1 MPGAH
6 SSNSLYCVEHC
17 RSLNAQHFL
26 FCCVIFF
33 VPRHV
38 VFRNARSFS
47 LSLFGNRIYERKN
60 EKKKMLR
67 DRCCCLLRPFSLF
80 LYPTQIVLQQAAHV
94 QLRGSDENC
103 LFIVLIQ
110 HFWSFLMLT
119 WKNENL
125 ILCFNEK
132 WRWWRSRKKKS
143 CEVWCAVV
151 MSVFLDICNT
161 CQRFMNINRAY

>member
-1 MPGAH
+1 MPGSH

-60 EKKKMLR
+60 EKKNVTRPLLLSSSSVFSLSLSNTDSTSTSSTCTTERKWRELFVYCSYTTFLIVFNAHLKKRKPNIVFQWKMTMMTIKKKKIMWSVV
-67 DRCCCLLRPFSLF
+67 CCCYECIFR
-80 LYPTQIVLQQAAHV
+80 Y
-94 QLRGSDENC
+94 
-103 LFIVLIQ
+103 
-110 HFWSFLMLT
+110 M
-119 WKNENL
+119 
-125 ILCFNEK
+125 
-132 WRWWRSRKKKS
+132 
-143 CEVWCAVV
+143 
-151 MSVFLDICNT
+151 
-161 CQRFMNINRAY
+161 